1 VCAYSTCYECTIDHA
16 CGYCA
21 GMCVAGNS
29 TAPFNATVCPNH
41 TPYFGESCPSNG
53 FNWGYV
59 ALAATTA
66 YLAFFQAGMG
76 PAPWVIN
83 RCSRRALVL

>member
-1 VCAYSTCYECTIDHA
+1 
-16 CGYCA
+16 
-21 GMCVAGNS
+21 MCVAGNS
-29 TAPFNATVCPNH
+29 TTPFNATVCPEH
-41 TPYFGESCPSNG
+41 ERYFGESCPPSG

-59 ALAATTA
+59 ALGATTA

-83 RCSRRALVL
+83 RCACAS